1 MNSKIILPAL
11 NFSSAVKCSGNPS
24 IPSILRLNI
33 EKLIPLYENEK
44 NGFYYSEG
52 ITFIYDGLAIPDVM
66 VYSAPNNKKTTY
78 SICDNK
84 YRPYYKEIQF
94 VGEQFS
100 GWLNHD
106 FSLVPEILNDKILI
120 EEF

>member
-11 NFSSAVKCSGNPS
+11 NFTSAVKCSGNPS

-33 EKLIPLYENEK
+33 DKLIPIYEDK
-44 NGFYYSEG
+44 RNGFYYSNG

-66 VYSAPNNKKTTY
+66 VYRAPNNKKTTY
-78 SICDNK
+78 SICDDK
-84 YRPYYKEIQF
+84 FRPYYREIQF
-94 VGEQFS
+94 VGERFS
-100 GWLNHD
+100 GWLNTD
-106 FSLVPEILNDKILI
+106 FSLKAEELNCELLV